1 MPDDAR
7 LARIEAKL
15 DQMGEAIVAL
25 ARVEER
31 MVTLFARLDA
41 IDNDRAAQ
49 GKRLLVVEEK
59 TGNNGHSLRFAE
71 RLFWIVAAA
80 GVTASVTY
88 AFKGGL

>member
-31 MVTLFARLDA
+31 MVTLFNRLDA
-41 IDNDRAAQ
+41 IDKDRVAQ
-49 GKRLLVVEEK
+49 GERLQAVEEK
-59 TGNNGHSLRFAE
+59 TGNNGQSLRFAE
-71 RLFWIVAAA
+71 RVFWIVVAA
-80 GVTASVTY
+80 GVTY
-88 AFKGGL
+88 YIKGSA

>member
-1 MPDDAR
+1 MSDDGR

-31 MVTLFARLDA
+31 MVTLFNRLDA
-41 IDNDRAAQ
+41 IDKDRAAQ
-49 GKRLLVVEEK
+49 GKRLVAVEEK

-71 RLFWIVAAA
+71 RVFWIVVAA
-80 GVTASVTY
+80 GVTF
-88 AFKGGL
+88 AFKGGI